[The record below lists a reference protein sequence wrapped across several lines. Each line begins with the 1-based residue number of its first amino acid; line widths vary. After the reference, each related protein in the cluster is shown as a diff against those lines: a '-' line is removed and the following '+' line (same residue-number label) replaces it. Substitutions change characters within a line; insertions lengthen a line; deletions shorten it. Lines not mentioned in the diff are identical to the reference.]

1 MKIYKK
7 DNKGLLLFDSVRF
20 ITSNLAQR
28 FTIDLIRDLDDY
40 HIIITHGVIGELINL
55 IEKENFGVDKS
66 KISILTNNIETQ
78 KLFNL
83 YNYNTYCISEYIF
96 TNEDV
101 YVIEERE
108 VKYDCIFPG
117 REAKTYGVFKNQY
130 NANINLLYRL
140 PEYPFPREKMTQ
152 LFNESKVGL
161 MTTEAEGSCL
171 SVGEML
177 SCGLP
182 VVSVKINN
190 TVDLNQYYP
199 QYKGSYSH
207 TYGIVLP
214 NTLGGRE
221 LWLDSDN
228 SIYCSRVDSSI
239 DEAILTLIDKQFS
252 KLDIRNDFLS
262 KLKHHRINFLYLLKS
277 ICDNLEIDFTDI
289 KLEQF
294 ISLPY
299 GNSTV
304 SSTGWKKAIENVK
317 SSYLK

>member
-1 MKIYKK
+1 MKILKIN
-7 DNKGLLLFDSVRF
+7 NKGLLMFDSVRF

-28 FTIDLIRDLDDY
+28 FTLDLIKDLDDY

-78 KLFNL
+78 KLFNS
-83 YNYNTYCISEYIF
+83 YNYSTYCISEYIF
-96 TNEDV
+96 TNDDV
-101 YVIEERE
+101 YTVEERE
-108 VKYDCIFPG
+108 IKYDCIFPG
-117 REAKTYGVFKNQY
+117 REAKAYGLFENKY
-130 NANINLLYRL
+130 NVGINLLYKL
-140 PEYPFPREKMTQ
+140 PGYPFPREKMTQ

-190 TVDLNQYYP
+190 TIDLDHFYP
-199 QYKGSYSH
+199 HNKRTYSN

-221 LWLDSDN
+221 LWLDSGN

-239 DEAILTLIDKQFS
+239 DEAITELVNKQFS

-262 KLKHHRINFLYLLKS
+262 KVNHHRVNFLYLVKS
-277 ICDNLEIDFTDI
+277 ICDKLEIDFANL
-289 KLEQF
+289 KLEEF

-317 SSYLK
+317 HSYLL